1 MLLSKGAILTTKI
14 PSVVTS
20 CNQNTL
26 TCMHEWM
33 YEWQNVLMLKFNVIL
48 GILFLFSQVTWCGQ
62 VFSDPGTVLCT
73 LITQTLTHLDPSLSS
88 CITEFVKN
96 ESNIIE
102 KLIELRQVRDH
113 SVKINNWNP
122 VLCIIVWTWKKENSR
137 TFHNFFIPSPP
148 HPPFPPPKGWQGF

>member
-1 MLLSKGAILTTKI
+1 
-14 PSVVTS
+14 
-20 CNQNTL
+20 
-26 TCMHEWM
+26 MHEWM
-33 YEWQNVLMLKFNVIL
+33 YERQNVLMLKFNVIL

-102 KLIELRQVRDH
+102 KLIELRQVRRDH
-113 SVKINNWNP
+113 
-122 VLCIIVWTWKKENSR
+122 
-137 TFHNFFIPSPP
+137 
-148 HPPFPPPKGWQGF
+148 